1 MIGLAWQR
9 RVRIAAMRLSATNSP
24 QSDGVSTRQI
34 TPPSAG
40 TGRWL
45 PLKRLSFRLFYAEA
59 PGQVMPGGSS
69 KGAQL
74 TN

>member
-9 RVRIAAMRLSATNSP
+9 RVRIAAMRLPATNSP

-34 TPPSAG
+34 TAPSAG

-59 PGQVMPGGSS
+59 PGQVMRAADQKEPR
-69 KGAQL
+69 L